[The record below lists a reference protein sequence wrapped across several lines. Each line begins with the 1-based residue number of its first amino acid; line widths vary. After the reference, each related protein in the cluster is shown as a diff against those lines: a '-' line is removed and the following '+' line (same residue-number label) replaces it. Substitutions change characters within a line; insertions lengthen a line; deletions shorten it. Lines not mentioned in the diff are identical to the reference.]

1 MIHTEF
7 EKTLKKI
14 LIDKDMTISSFAESI
29 GDSKQNLSQKLKRGT
44 IRLKEAEELLDSL
57 GYDLVIKKKN

>member
-1 MIHTEF
+1 MIHTDF

-29 GDSKQNLSQKLKRGT
+29 GDSKQNLSQKLKRGG
-44 IRLKEAEELLDSL
+44 IKLKDAEELLDAL
-57 GYDLVIKKKN
+57 GFELIIEKKS